1 MLYNSNII
9 KFDLIIYDV
18 INKKRRIFIFKKKIL
33 LYSLI
38 AIKKTNNLL
47 KTILTTLIS
56 SIAKFIFF
64 IKLLIANLNI
74 LLLNIKLNSFI

>member
-1 MLYNSNII
+1 MLNAKLSSKQATII
-9 KFDLIIYDV
+9 KSVVYLYL
-18 INKKRRIFIFKKKIL
+18 KKKIL

-74 LLLNIKLNSFI
+74 LLLNIKLNFFI